1 MNQCSGIGDHYRS
14 KFGWQGSQQSLRI
27 RMSIQ
32 AAREPQKILNLFRIQ
47 SCVDLGNAG
56 EMRIPH
62 TRLTT
67 SFLPRFLIDEP
78 LRIKVASF
86 GRFSKRVDQFDP
98 IRGWLPTSWHPV
110 NMLAQRLFLRNFP
123 FLSAESSP
131 SQSMLYA
138 EQNFHVSGHS
148 VAHAG
153 SMVAAQRSI
162 FEN

>member
-56 EMRIPH
+56 EMSIPH
-62 TRLTT
+62 NRLTT

-78 LRIKVASF
+78 LRTKVASF
-86 GRFSKRVDQFDP
+86 GRFSKWADQFAL
-98 IRGWLPTSWHPV
+98 IRGWMPTSWHPV
-110 NMLAQRLFLRNFP
+110 NRLAQRLFLRNFR
-123 FLSAESSP
+123 FLTAESSP
-131 SQSMLYA
+131 CPSMLYA
-138 EQNFHVSGHS
+138 EQNFRVSGPS

-153 SMVAAQRSI
+153 FIVAAQRSI
-162 FEN
+162 F